1 MSGADKETNDR
12 GQCWQCSMDSRRKK
26 MEEGKESNAKRH
38 LPLPRTVKISIA
50 CFFHVD
56 DGNVLLLFFF
66 SCFFVLFFFSR
77 GGKPS
82 SSTCCYGFVCEGE
95 NVVSLKNLTG
105 ILLDHSVDGRRYP
118 VVSLHSAAGG
128 RDV

>member
-1 MSGADKETNDR
+1 
-12 GQCWQCSMDSRRKK
+12 

-56 DGNVLLLFFF
+56 DGNVLLFCFVFF
-66 SCFFVLFFFSR
+66 SCLFFCFVFFSR
-77 GGKPS
+77 GGGGPS

-105 ILLDHSVDGRRYP
+105 ILLDHNVDGRRYP

-128 RDV
+128 RGCLGDVLWG